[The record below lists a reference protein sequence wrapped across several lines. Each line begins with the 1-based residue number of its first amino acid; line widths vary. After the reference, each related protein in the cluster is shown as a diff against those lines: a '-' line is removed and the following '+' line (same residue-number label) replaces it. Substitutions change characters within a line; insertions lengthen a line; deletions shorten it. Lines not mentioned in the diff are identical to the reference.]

1 MLARVTSL
9 VSVDNEFSLWLEG
22 ELNRRNWRPADL
34 ARAAGLPQATVGN
47 ILNGNREVGAK
58 VAAAIAQAL
67 DIPADIVFRR
77 AGLLPS
83 QSGPMA
89 DPSFQEIAD
98 IMRNMNEDERREV
111 VEYALWRYQ
120 RRIGENT

>member
-1 MLARVTSL
+1 MLAGVTRL

-22 ELNRRNWRPADL
+22 EMNARNWRPADL
-34 ARAAGLPQATVGN
+34 ARAAGLPQATLGN

-67 DIPADIVFRR
+67 DMPADVVFRS

-83 QSGPMA
+83 QPGPDR
-89 DPSFQEIAD
+89 DPSFQEITD
-98 IMRNMNEDERREV
+98 IMRNMTREERREI
-111 VEYALWRYQ
+111 VEYALWRF
-120 RRIGENT
+120 RRWNGEGG